1 MAGVDSTQIVV
12 PTRAY
17 TYVGPVG
24 TAAPA
29 DEAATPNA
37 ALINVGLTTPD
48 SLEFATEPQFEE
60 VNSHQSDY
68 PVRRVQT
75 SEAGTISVD
84 LQQWN
89 KDNITFAFGGGTV
102 SQVTTG
108 HYKFVPPSLGART
121 ERMVIIDWLDGSKK
135 YRLVIP
141 RCIQVEGVTTALQK
155 GQEARLPL
163 RLAILGGDSVD
174 PWYMLT
180 NDTAMNPV

>member
-1 MAGVDSTQIVV
+1 MTDATQLVV
-12 PTRAY
+12 PSRAY
-17 TYVGPVG
+17 TWVAPVG
-24 TAAPA
+24 TAAPV
-29 DEAATPNA
+29 DEVTAPAAEW
-37 ALINVGLTTPD
+37 INVGLTTPD
-48 SLEFATEPQFEE
+48 SLEFATDPQFES

-68 PVRRVQT
+68 PVRRMQT

-102 SQVTTG
+102 TAVTAG
-108 HYKFVPPSLGART
+108 HFKFVPPALGARV
-121 ERMVIIDWLDGSKK
+121 ERSVLIDWIDGSKH

-174 PWYMLT
+174 PWYLLT
-180 NDTAMNPV
+180 DDPAMDPA

>member
-1 MAGVDSTQIVV
+1 MTDATQIVV
-12 PTRAY
+12 PSRAY

-29 DEAATPNA
+29 DESAAPDA
-37 ALINVGLTTPD
+37 AYINVGLTTPD
-48 SLEFATEPQFEE
+48 SLEFATDPQFET

-68 PVRRVQT
+68 PVRRMQT
-75 SEAGTISVD
+75 SEAGTVSVD

-89 KDNITFAFGGGTV
+89 ADNVTFAFGGGTV
-102 SQVTTG
+102 TQLTTG
-108 HYKFVPPSLGART
+108 HYKFTPPALGARV
-121 ERMVIIDWLDGSKK
+121 ERSVLIDWIDGTKN

-174 PWYMLT
+174 PWYLLT
-180 NDTAMNPV
+180 DDPAMNPA